1 MAGVQLK
8 DIVFPVYIIDK
19 YGNDPIWDG
28 HRLLIKGF
36 FNYKLV
42 DIKKEEVSFSRR
54 RLMLEDYTHNTS
66 EGHPVGILKL
76 GKGLMSYVE
85 LLKNA
90 KPTYTYID
98 YTGRVFKLP
107 AKTHFPKMKV
117 EAITALEADE
127 NFTYVWVL
135 GTPYPYRT
143 QLRKEGSAYVN
154 LMEYATGV
162 FLVFE
167 LLTKKEYDSGE
178 YIKRIKI

>member
-1 MAGVQLK
+1 MAGVLLK
-8 DIVFPVYIIDK
+8 DIVFPVYVIDK
-19 YGNDPIWDG
+19 YGNTPIWEG
-28 HRLLIKGF
+28 NRLLVKSF
-36 FNYKLV
+36 FNYKLI

-54 RLMLEDYTHNTS
+54 RLLLDSYTQSTA
-66 EGHPVGILKL
+66 EGYPVGILKL

-90 KPTYTYID
+90 KPAYTYID

-107 AKTHFPKMKV
+107 AKTHFPNMKV
-117 EAITALEADE
+117 EPITAIEADE
-127 NFTYVWVL
+127 NFTYIWVL
-135 GTPYPYRT
+135 GTPYPYKT
-143 QLRKEGSAYVN
+143 QLRKIDAAYVN